1 MFKADNDVAITKFS
15 MRRAKLSILAQQTS
29 GR

>member
-15 MRRAKLSILAQQTS
+15 MWRANLSILA
-29 GR
+29 